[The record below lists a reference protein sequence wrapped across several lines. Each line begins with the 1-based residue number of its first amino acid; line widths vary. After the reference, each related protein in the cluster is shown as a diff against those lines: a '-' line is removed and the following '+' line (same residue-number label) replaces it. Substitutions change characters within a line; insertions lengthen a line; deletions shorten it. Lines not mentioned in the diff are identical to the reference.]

1 MNCEPKED
9 FGGPSS
15 PSHGH
20 ADPNLANARELCDRM
35 GVAKDGSPITGQAEE
50 PPTFGAAADGD
61 ADRNMILGSRFF
73 VSPSDSLAVRRRP
86 LRSPARAAAAGGRAC
101 RRAERAR
108 TGRARR

>member
-35 GVAKDGSPITGQAEE
+35 GVAKDGSPITGQATE

-73 VSPSDSLAVRRRP
+73 VSPSDSLAA
-86 LRSPARAAAAGGRAC
+86 SGAAAARGAGS
-101 RRAERAR
+101 
-108 TGRARR
+108 